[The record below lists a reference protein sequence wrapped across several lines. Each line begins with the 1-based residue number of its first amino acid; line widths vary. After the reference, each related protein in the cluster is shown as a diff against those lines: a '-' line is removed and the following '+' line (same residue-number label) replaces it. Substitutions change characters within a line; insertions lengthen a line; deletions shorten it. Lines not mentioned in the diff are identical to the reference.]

1 VSKKVGEF
9 VPQGLTY
16 IANNITSKGN
26 IIGASKSEKAKWA
39 KDVRFADS
47 KETIFFAGCGY
58 QYSSALESMMGL
70 IRKMDKS
77 VIGSDF
83 AMGAASI
90 FQKRLGIDVGG
101 LTRKI
106 SSKDSESEA
115 QPLKDAVKV
124 LQKLGLNIGY
134 LGEEEPCCGG
144 LLYYTGVR
152 EEFMNNAQELYKK
165 LKTMGVKKIV
175 SIVPS
180 CTYTLKTLIPECV
193 PGWDIEVKHYSQ
205 VVAENIQ
212 SKNFKFPKNTKVT
225 YHDPCQLSRYLGL
238 IDEPRKIL
246 SSIKGL
252 EFVEPEWTKGEWS
265 TCCGGGGGFEV
276 VFPEISEML
285 AVARVQELTK
295 TGAQMIVTA
304 CPGCIMQIQD
314 GLKAQKIENVEV
326 LDLAEVIAQSME
338 G

>member
-1 VSKKVGEF
+1 VSKAGEF
-9 VPQGLTY
+9 VPTGLTY
-16 IANNITSKGN
+16 MSNNVTSKGN
-26 IIGASKSEKAKWA
+26 IVGSPKADKAKWA
-39 KDVRFADS
+39 KGVKFADS
-47 KETIFFAGCGY
+47 KDTIFYAGCGY
-58 QYSSALESMMGL
+58 QYLSELESMTGM

-83 AMGAASI
+83 AMGAASV
-90 FQKRLGIDVGG
+90 FQKRLGINLGG
-101 LTRKI
+101 IAGKL
-106 SSKDSESEA
+106 SSKGSESEA
-115 QPLKDAVKV
+115 QPLRDAVQA
-124 LQKLGLNIGY
+124 LQKVGVNVGY
-134 LGEEEPCCGG
+134 LGEDEPCCGG
-144 LLYYTGVR
+144 IMYYTGVR
-152 EEFMNNAQELYKK
+152 EDFAKNGEALYKK
-165 LKTMGVKKIV
+165 LKSMGVKKIV

-205 VVAENIQ
+205 VIAEKIQ
-212 SKNFKFPKNTKVT
+212 GLNLKYPKNVKVT
-225 YHDPCQLSRYLGL
+225 YHDSCQLGRYLG
-238 IDEPRKIL
+238 IFDEPRKIL
-246 SSIKGL
+246 NSIKGI

-285 AVARVQELTK
+285 AEARVQELTK

-304 CPGCIMQIQD
+304 CPGCILQLRD
-314 GLKAQKIENVEV
+314 GLKALKIENVEV